1 MPKPMF
7 PQWLNICSSVVQ
19 DEFREYVFC
28 VLSHFSCIQRF
39 ATLWTV
45 ARQAPLSMGLSRQE
59 YWSRLPFPSPG
70 DLPIQESNPRLLRL
84 LHWPAG
90 SLPLAP
96 PGRPL
101 QSITAFSNEKDWRF
115 ICDA

>member
-45 ARQAPLSMGLSRQE
+45 ARQAPLSMAQRARLELPSLPHAPP
-59 YWSRLPFPSPG
+59 RLPTSLLTGADRGAIPG
-70 DLPIQESNPRLLRL
+70 SCFAGGAA
-84 LHWPAG
+84 LHQ
-90 SLPLAP
+90 P
-96 PGRPL
+96 PGGR
-101 QSITAFSNEKDWRF
+101 QQEENHCQQQKEV
-115 ICDA
+115 